1 MNEMQRLLMLRC
13 ATTSMD
19 QVDDKSYRCRLTLPI
34 DILISVTEAGNYDVK
49 CFTLKNDQCDELASA
64 LTGYPMS
71 ISGDGF
77 RFLFYSVGGILEFVQ
92 RLNKLFIE
100 IPKHLNIWE
109 HGQRLKKEME
119 EQQCTSEKE

>member
-1 MNEMQRLLMLRC
+1 
-13 ATTSMD
+13 MD